1 MSSILYIGNDYC
13 HTLEQLQDCFRHI
26 SSDQDSLY
34 NELLTLQRDG
44 LIAQWLEEGTE
55 KERTLAKQ
63 IKNLPAELTNKELM
77 EKMAEILTNRNTSY
91 DINLSS
97 YIELKDVSYALH
109 DSLSTEPIFKKIS
122 NGEVLNIKEEDLKGT
137 LQLQMAFKIIKPE
150 KETFRLNALLSL
162 QQKTTHKVET
172 DLCLNNEPVG
182 KEKVIRWNIPT
193 HLLKKE
199 DDSYK
204 LEVKSGGQLLF
215 YAKLSLGIPDVFTVN
230 GVQFKMIKVEGGS
243 FQMGSPTIDTYA
255 YNSERPQ
262 HRVTL
267 DEYYIGETVV
277 TQALWEAVMKGNPS
291 CYKGDDLPVENVAWH
306 HFDKQFCIQTFLIK
320 LNGQLKDQLHGKKFT
335 LPTEEQWEFAARG
348 GAKSNGYKYSGSNNI
363 NEVAWY
369 SGNSGNRTHP
379 VKEVGKK
386 PNELGIYGMS
396 GNVWEWCRSYWRS
409 DYNSAEGS
417 SDRVNRG
424 GSWDSDAQYCRVAY
438 RRFYPPGSRYSN
450 IGFRLVLQ

>member
-1 MSSILYIGNDYC
+1 MNSILYIGNDYC

-55 KERTLAKQ
+55 KEKTLAKQ

-109 DSLSTEPIFKKIS
+109 DSLSAKPIFKII
-122 NGEVLNIKEEDLKGT
+122 NRGEDLNIKEKDLKGT
-137 LQLQMAFKIIKPE
+137 LQLQMTFKIIKPE

-162 QQKTTHKVET
+162 QQKTTHKAAA
-172 DLCLNNEPVG
+172 DLCLNNEPIG
-182 KEKVIRWNIPT
+182 KEKVIRWNIPI

-199 DDSYK
+199 YGSYK

-215 YAKLSLGIPDVFTVN
+215 YAKLSLDIPDVFTVT

-243 FQMGSPTIDTYA
+243 FLMGSPINDKDA
-255 YNSERPQ
+255 YNCERPQ

-277 TQALWEAVMKGNPS
+277 TQALWKAVMKGNPS
-291 CYKGDDLPVENVAWH
+291 CFRGDDLPVENVAWQH
-306 HFDKQFCIQTFLIK
+306 ADKQFCIKTFLIK
-320 LNGQLKDQLHGKKFT
+320 LNEQLKELLHGKKFT

-348 GAKSNGYKYSGSNNI
+348 GAKSNGYKYSGSKNLR
-363 NEVAWY
+363 EVAWY
-369 SGNSGNRTHP
+369 SDNSGYRTHP

-396 GNVWEWCRSYWRS
+396 GNVWEWCRSYWRN
-409 DYNSAEGS
+409 DYNSAAGS
-417 SDRVNRG
+417 SHRVIRG
-424 GSWDSDAQYCRVAY
+424 GGWCNVARNCRVAY
-438 RRFYPPGSRYSN
+438 RDNYTPGNRSSSL
-450 IGFRLVLQ
+450 GFRLVLQ